1 MDQKI
6 SAPDEGDIDYI
17 ARMLIM
23 AQDLFFEFSN
33 RKHTYSK
40 DDLKVLQAI
49 IDSKKIEKE
58 ATLILQALGLFFGK
72 IFIEN
77 NENYDWWMVE
87 DEYGRDPGIRYKK
100 TSLIVFPETMIL
112 KRIEDD
118 EDCNVKDLYFGLKEL
133 LEEVKCEHYEGQ

>member
-6 SAPDEGDIDYI
+6 SAPDKGDIDYI

-77 NENYDWWMVE
+77 NEDYDWWMVE
-87 DEYGRDPGIRYKK
+87 DEYGRDPGIRYKE
-100 TSLIVFPETMIL
+100 TSLIVFPQTMIS
-112 KRIEDD
+112 KRIEDSEEIKIEELYND
-118 EDCNVKDLYFGLKEL
+118 LLQMLEDIKS
-133 LEEVKCEHYEGQ
+133 EHYEGG